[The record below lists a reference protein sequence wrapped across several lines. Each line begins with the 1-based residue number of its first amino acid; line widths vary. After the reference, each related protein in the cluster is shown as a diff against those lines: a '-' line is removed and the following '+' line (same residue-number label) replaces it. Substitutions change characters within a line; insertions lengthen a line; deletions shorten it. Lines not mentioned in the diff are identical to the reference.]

1 MKSGTYNKAVYW
13 TEELQSKIDKA
24 MSVHYRV
31 KPTAHYQEKAMWLD
45 IPYGFYRTA
54 LFGEI
59 VEVEYDSATD
69 SISKIITR
77 LSNRKNIAEDICA
90 AIALEGRQANV
101 KTIWI
106 NHGLD
111 NHKTLRTENYVNEN

>member
-13 TEELQSKIDKA
+13 TEELQSKIDRA

-31 KPTAHYQEKAMWLD
+31 KPTAHYREKVMLLNV
-45 IPYGFYRTA
+45 PFGFYKAA
-54 LFGEI
+54 LFGKI

-77 LSNRKNIAEDICA
+77 LSNRKNITEDICA
-90 AIALEGRQANV
+90 VIALEGRQARV

-111 NHKTLRTENYVNEN
+111 NHKTLRVENYVNEN

>member
-13 TEELQSKIDKA
+13 TEELQSKIDRA

-31 KPTAHYQEKAMWLD
+31 KPTAHYREKVMLLNV
-45 IPYGFYRTA
+45 PFGFYKAA
-54 LFGEI
+54 LFGKI

-77 LSNRKNIAEDICA
+77 LSNRKNIMEDICT
-90 AIALEGRQANV
+90 AIALEGNQATV

-111 NHKTLRTENYVNEN
+111 NHKTLRTENYIKN

>member
-24 MSVHYRV
+24 MSVHYWV
-31 KPTAHYQEKAMWLD
+31 NPTTHYREKAMLLN
-45 IPYGFYRTA
+45 IPYGFYKAA

-77 LSNRKNIAEDICA
+77 LANRKNIAEDICA
-90 AIALEGRQANV
+90 AIALRGNRANV

-111 NHKTLRTENYVNEN
+111 NHKTLRIENYVNEN

>member
-24 MSVHYRV
+24 MSVHYSV
-31 KPTAHYQEKAMWLD
+31 KPTAHYREKAMWLD
-45 IPYGFYRTA
+45 IPHGFYRAA

-90 AIALEGRQANV
+90 AIALEGRQARV

-106 NHGLD
+106 NHGSD
-111 NHKTLRTENYVNEN
+111 NHKTLRTENYVKI

>member
-31 KPTAHYQEKAMWLD
+31 KPTAHYREKAMWLNV
-45 IPYGFYRTA
+45 PFGFYKAA
-54 LFGEI
+54 LFGKI

-77 LSNRKNIAEDICA
+77 LSNRKNITEDICA
-90 AIALEGRQANV
+90 VIALEGRQARV

-111 NHKTLRTENYVNEN
+111 NHKTLRVENYVNEN